1 MALLFFIISMILLVL
16 YFKEHNKNKKIES
29 DYKYIN
35 ARLLDIIYN
44 SENNY
49 ILIPSDIKV
58 VKETAKGINNLLEKF
73 NDSQI
78 DYNRNQKV
86 ILQIFTNISHDLRT
100 PITVLKGYI
109 EMLYLQSQKE
119 DLPPAIHATIEKMQR
134 NSQELV
140 HSVNNLFNLA
150 KIQSGDMVFHIQ
162 KVNLTQ
168 VCHEIILEFYTILE
182 EEKFHVEVNIE
193 DKPLYANVDIEAV
206 GRILKNL
213 IDNAIKYTLPGS
225 KICIRGIKKD
235 GQAQISVADNGPGI
249 SDEVKPHIF
258 EMFYTGNNTIADSH
272 RSLGLGLSLCRS
284 IIEAHGGTLVLT
296 DNIPRG
302 CMFTFTLPL
311 SEVTLNE

>member
-35 ARLLDIIYN
+35 ARLLDIINN

-73 NDSQI
+73 NDRQI

-140 HSVNNLFNLA
+140 HSVNNLFNLT

-213 IDNAIKYTLPGS
+213 IDNAIKYGNAGKFL
-225 KICIRGIKKD
+225 GISLYKKD
-235 GQAQISVADNGPGI
+235 NHIYIEVEDHGAGI
-249 SDEVKPHIF
+249 SEKDKIHIF
-258 EMFYTGNNTIADSH
+258 TRAYTADRKKGN
-272 RSLGLGLSLCRS
+272 GLGLAISQELANSMGGS
-284 IIEAHGGTLVLT
+284 ISVVS
-296 DNIPRG
+296 IPQEKTV
-302 CMFTFTLPL
+302 FTIRL
-311 SEVTLNE
+311 

>member
-16 YFKEHNKNKKIES
+16 YFKEHNKIKKIES

-35 ARLLDIIYN
+35 ARLLDIINN

-73 NDSQI
+73 NDRQI

-213 IDNAIKYTLPGS
+213 IDNAIKYGNAGKFL
-225 KICIRGIKKD
+225 GISLYKKD
-235 GQAQISVADNGPGI
+235 NHIYIEVEDHGAGI
-249 SDEVKPHIF
+249 SEKDKIHIF
-258 EMFYTGNNTIADSH
+258 TRAYTADRKKGN
-272 RSLGLGLSLCRS
+272 GLGLAISQELANSMGGS
-284 IIEAHGGTLVLT
+284 ISVVS
-296 DNIPRG
+296 IPQEKTV
-302 CMFTFTLPL
+302 FTIRL
-311 SEVTLNE
+311 

>member
-1 MALLFFIISMILLVL
+1 MILLVL

-182 EEKFHVEVNIE
+182 EEKFNVEVNIE

-213 IDNAIKYTLPGS
+213 IDNAIKYGNAGKFL
-225 KICIRGIKKD
+225 GISLYKKD
-235 GQAQISVADNGPGI
+235 NHIYIEVEDHGAGI
-249 SDEVKPHIF
+249 SEKDKIHIF
-258 EMFYTGNNTIADSH
+258 TRAYTADRKKGN
-272 RSLGLGLSLCRS
+272 GLGLAISQELANSMGGS
-284 IIEAHGGTLVLT
+284 ISVVS
-296 DNIPRG
+296 IPQEKTV
-302 CMFTFTLPL
+302 FTIRL
-311 SEVTLNE
+311 

>member
-16 YFKEHNKNKKIES
+16 YFKEHNKNKRIES

-35 ARLLDIIYN
+35 ARLLDIINN

-73 NDSQI
+73 NDRQI

-100 PITVLKGYI
+100 PITVLKGCI

-182 EEKFHVEVNIE
+182 EKKFHVEVNIE

-213 IDNAIKYTLPGS
+213 IDNAIKYGNAGKFL
-225 KICIRGIKKD
+225 GISLYKKD
-235 GQAQISVADNGPGI
+235 NHIYIEVEDHGAGI
-249 SDEVKPHIF
+249 SEKDKIHIF
-258 EMFYTGNNTIADSH
+258 TRAYTADRKKGN
-272 RSLGLGLSLCRS
+272 GLGLAISQELADSMGGS
-284 IIEAHGGTLVLT
+284 ILVVS
-296 DNIPRG
+296 IPQEKTV
-302 CMFTFTLPL
+302 FTIRL
-311 SEVTLNE
+311 

>member
-1 MALLFFIISMILLVL
+1 MALLFLIISMILLVL
-16 YFKEHNKNKKIES
+16 YFKEHNKNKKIER

-35 ARLLDIIYN
+35 ARLLDIINN

-58 VKETAKGINNLLEKF
+58 VKETAKSINNLLEKF
-73 NDSQI
+73 NDRQI

-213 IDNAIKYTLPGS
+213 IDNAIKYGNAGKFL
-225 KICIRGIKKD
+225 GISLYKKD
-235 GQAQISVADNGPGI
+235 NHIYIEVEDHGAGI
-249 SDEVKPHIF
+249 SEKDKIHIF
-258 EMFYTGNNTIADSH
+258 TRAYTADRKKGN
-272 RSLGLGLSLCRS
+272 GLGLAISQELANSMGGS
-284 IIEAHGGTLVLT
+284 ISVVS
-296 DNIPRG
+296 IPQEKTV
-302 CMFTFTLPL
+302 FTIRL
-311 SEVTLNE
+311 

>member
-35 ARLLDIIYN
+35 ARLLDIINN

-73 NDSQI
+73 NDRQI

-150 KIQSGDMVFHIQ
+150 KIQSGDMIFHIQ

-213 IDNAIKYTLPGS
+213 IDNAIKYGNAGKFL
-225 KICIRGIKKD
+225 GISLYKKD
-235 GQAQISVADNGPGI
+235 NHIYIEVEDHGAGI
-249 SDEVKPHIF
+249 SEKDKIHIF
-258 EMFYTGNNTIADSH
+258 TRAYTADRKKGN
-272 RSLGLGLSLCRS
+272 GLGLAISQELANSMGGS
-284 IIEAHGGTLVLT
+284 ISVVS
-296 DNIPRG
+296 IPQEKTV
-302 CMFTFTLPL
+302 FTIRL
-311 SEVTLNE
+311 